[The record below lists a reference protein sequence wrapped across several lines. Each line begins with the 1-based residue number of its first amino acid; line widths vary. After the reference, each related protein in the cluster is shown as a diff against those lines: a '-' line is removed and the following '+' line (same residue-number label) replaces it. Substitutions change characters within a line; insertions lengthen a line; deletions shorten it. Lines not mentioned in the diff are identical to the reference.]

1 MIADSDL
8 AILISICVSVMTN
21 LEGQSNS
28 LVVVSPSLAD
38 KICHCL
44 SFEIGRLSVAFG
56 SYIYLSLYRDSR

>member
-1 MIADSDL
+1 MNADCDL
-8 AILISICVSVMTN
+8 AIPISICVSVMTN

-44 SFEIGRLSVAFG
+44 AFRDWGALGRFL
-56 SYIYLSLYRDSR
+56 YIIIII